1 MIGGKDMSGSLCG
14 DRSGEVTI
22 VEPNERRGDVKIVV
36 VTQTEEWR
44 YNLGLT
50 QISCAEVAA
59 AQAQYLQTYEPSCG
73 HKNPRFICKVCSLSW
88 MIIILLFST
97 RNEIGSVTKKKK
109 KKFPDLAKILA
120 KKSAKKVF
128 KELDKLPV
136 LPEYER
142 RELSI
147 YRPSFTRQKLDYRKT
162 DIPSLGRSSLVKAR
176 ILYGNETDYNE
187 YPWQVSGGTVSTVV
201 VTLLISPCQISMW
214 IDKSHFCGG
223 TLITDQ
229 WVVTAAHCVD
239 LQYRLVRDRS
249 LVQCLYVS

>member
-59 AQAQYLQTYEPSCG
+59 AQAQYLKTYEPSCG

-88 MIIILLFST
+88 MIIIPLFST
-97 RNEIGSVTKKKK
+97 RNEIGSVTKKKKK

-187 YPWQVSGGTVSTVV
+187 YPWQVSSSLHSCSN
-201 VTLLISPCQISMW
+201 VTFLSRHVRSR
-214 IDKSHFCGG
+214 CGL
-223 TLITDQ
+223 TRATS
-229 WVVTAAHCVD
+229 AAA
-239 LQYRLVRDRS
+239 R
-249 LVQCLYVS
+249 

>member
-1 MIGGKDMSGSLCG
+1 M
-14 DRSGEVTI
+14 RSVFI
-22 VEPNERRGDVKIVV
+22 VIELN
-36 VTQTEEWR
+36 
-44 YNLGLT
+44 
-50 QISCAEVAA
+50 
-59 AQAQYLQTYEPSCG
+59 
-73 HKNPRFICKVCSLSW
+73 
-88 MIIILLFST
+88 IILFST

-187 YPWQVSGGTVSTVV
+187 YPWQVSEV
-201 VTLLISPCQISMW
+201 
-214 IDKSHFCGG
+214 
-223 TLITDQ
+223 
-229 WVVTAAHCVD
+229 
-239 LQYRLVRDRS
+239 
-249 LVQCLYVS
+249 

>member
-1 MIGGKDMSGSLCG
+1 M
-14 DRSGEVTI
+14 
-22 VEPNERRGDVKIVV
+22 
-36 VTQTEEWR
+36 
-44 YNLGLT
+44 
-50 QISCAEVAA
+50 
-59 AQAQYLQTYEPSCG
+59 
-73 HKNPRFICKVCSLSW
+73 CSLSLKLN
-88 MIIILLFST
+88 IILFST

-187 YPWQVSGGTVSTVV
+187 YPWQVSEVNTVV
-201 VTLLISPCQISMW
+201 IVTLFTCHVRSR
-214 IDKSHFCGG
+214 CGL
-223 TLITDQ
+223 TRATS
-229 WVVTAAHCVD
+229 AAA
-239 LQYRLVRDRS
+239 R
-249 LVQCLYVS
+249 